1 MPSITCSARVARR
14 RVRAEVRQLD
24 THGGAPWL
32 ILNVIYFRP
41 PHRVGRQPRQPT
53 YGNVRLP

>member
-1 MPSITCSARVARR
+1 MRKLGSSILT
-14 RVRAEVRQLD
+14 
-24 THGGAPWL
+24 GAPWL

-41 PHRVGRQPRQPT
+41 PHRVGRQPLRPT